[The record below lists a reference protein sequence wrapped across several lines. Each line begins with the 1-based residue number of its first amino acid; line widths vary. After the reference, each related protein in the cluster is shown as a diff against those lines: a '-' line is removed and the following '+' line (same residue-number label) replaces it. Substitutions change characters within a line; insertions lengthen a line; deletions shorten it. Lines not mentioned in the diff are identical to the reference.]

1 MRRKKVIALLISL
14 TLLVSIAIPG
24 TLAVSNDQEA
34 ASDSVTLTSGEQ
46 ENNASAEETKP
57 AESLKPSETE
67 TETNKTCTC
76 GAAEGEA
83 HKEGCPL
90 YTAPEVPAEPEK
102 TCTCGSTDG
111 THQEGCPLY
120 TAPEAPAEPEKT
132 CTCGST
138 DGTHQEG
145 CPLYTAP
152 EAPAEPEKTCTCGST
167 DGTHQEDCPLYVAP
181 AEPDECTCDPK
192 PAEGEAHQKGC
203 PLYVE
208 QTQTL
213 EEVEI
218 WYQVVGPDNCGTLDI
233 ESERLPL
240 PDIGTGSGSAGESP
254 SAASADLYP
263 GGNSAAALGAEPTA
277 AEGFRFVG
285 WYKDEACT
293 QPVDAS
299 WVSDNKLIPGKTKN
313 YGTAEAPV
321 MGYEAATY
329 YARFENETA
338 SLTITMKSWSEETD
352 ENQSFLFDVTGPDGY
367 CKRVV
372 INGSSSVTIKG
383 LIAGEYS
390 IKEVTGWSWRYRPVG
405 SPKKITLQPAQSETV
420 SFSSNQNEQEWLS
433 GDAYKKSTF
442 GN

>member
-14 TLLVSIAIPG
+14 MLLVSIAIPS
-24 TLAVSNDQEA
+24 TLAVSIDQKA
-34 ASDSVTLTSGEQ
+34 ASGSVTLTSGEQ
-46 ENNASAEETKP
+46 KNNASAEGTKP
-57 AESLKPSETE
+57 AESSTLSGTE
-67 TETNKTCTC
+67 PEPEKTCTCGSTDGTHKESCPLYTAPTEPEKTCTC

-90 YTAPEVPAEPEK
+90 YVAPTEPEK

-111 THQEGCPLY
+111 THKE
-120 TAPEAPAEPEKT
+120 
-132 CTCGST
+132 S
-138 DGTHQEG
+138 
-145 CPLYTAP
+145 
-152 EAPAEPEKTCTCGST
+152 
-167 DGTHQEDCPLYVAP
+167 CPLYVAP
-181 AEPDECTCDPK
+181 AEPEKTCTCDPK
-192 PAEGEAHQKGC
+192 PAEGEAHQKDC

-218 WYQVVGPDNCGTLDI
+218 RYQIVGPENCGTLDI
-233 ESERLPL
+233 ESERLPV
-240 PDIGTGSGSAGESP
+240 PDIGTESGSAGESP
-254 SAASADLYP
+254 SAAGADLNP
-263 GGNSAAALGAEPTA
+263 SENSAAALGAVPAA

-299 WVSDNKLIPGKTKN
+299 WVSDNRLIPGKTKN

-338 SLTITMKSWSEETD
+338 SLTITMQSLREETD
-352 ENQSFLFDVTGPDGY
+352 ENQSFIFDVTGPDGY

-390 IKEVTGWSWRYRPVG
+390 IKEVTGRSWRHHTTD
-405 SPKKITLQPAQSETV
+405 SSKIITLQPAQSETV
-420 SFSSNQNEQEWLS
+420 NFSSTQKEQVWLS
-433 GDAYKKSTF
+433 GDAYKKITF

>member
-14 TLLVSIAIPG
+14 TLLVGIAIPSA
-24 TLAVSNDQEA
+24 LAVSIDQET
-34 ASDSVTLTSGEQ
+34 ASGSVTLTSGEQ
-46 ENNASAEETKP
+46 ENNASAEGTKP

-67 TETNKTCTC
+67 
-76 GAAEGEA
+76 
-83 HKEGCPL
+83 P
-90 YTAPEVPAEPEK
+90 EPEK

-111 THQEGCPLY
+111 THQKDCSLY

-138 DGTHQEG
+138 DGTHQ
-145 CPLYTAP
+145 
-152 EAPAEPEKTCTCGST
+152 
-167 DGTHQEDCPLYVAP
+167 
-181 AEPDECTCDPK
+181 
-192 PAEGEAHQKGC
+192 KGC

-218 WYQVVGPDNCGTLDI
+218 RYQVVGPENCGTLDI

-240 PDIGTGSGSAGESP
+240 PEIGTGSAGESP

-293 QPVDAS
+293 QPVDTS
-299 WVSDNKLIPGKTKN
+299 WVRENRLIPGKTKN

-338 SLTITMKSWSEETD
+338 SLTITMQSRSEETD

-390 IKEVTGWSWRYRPVG
+390 IKEVTGWSWRYRPAG
-405 SPKKITLQPAQSETV
+405 SPQKITLQPAQSGTV
-420 SFSSNQNEQEWLS
+420 DFSSTPKEQVRLS
-433 GDAYKKSTF
+433 GDAYKKITF

>member
-34 ASDSVTLTSGEQ
+34 ASGSVTLPSGEQ
-46 ENNASAEETKP
+46 ENNASAEGTKP
-57 AESLKPSETE
+57 AESPKPSETE
-67 TETNKTCTC
+67 Q
-76 GAAEGEA
+76 
-83 HKEGCPL
+83 
-90 YTAPEVPAEPEK
+90 EPEK
-102 TCTCGSTDG
+102 TCTC
-111 THQEGCPLY
+111 E
-120 TAPEAPAEPEKT
+120 
-132 CTCGST
+132 
-138 DGTHQEG
+138 
-145 CPLYTAP
+145 
-152 EAPAEPEKTCTCGST
+152 ST
-167 DGTHQEDCPLYVAP
+167 DGTHQEDCPLYIAPEAPTEPEKTCTCGAADGTHQENCPLYVAP
-181 AEPDECTCDPK
+181 AEQGECTCDPK
-192 PAEGEAHQKGC
+192 PAEGEAHQKDC

-218 WYQVVGPDNCGTLDI
+218 RYQVVGPENCGTLDI
-233 ESERLPL
+233 GIEHLLLPG
-240 PDIGTGSGSAGESP
+240 IGTESGSAGESP
-254 SAASADLYP
+254 SAASAE
-263 GGNSAAALGAEPTA
+263 ALGAVPTA

-338 SLTITMKSWSEETD
+338 SLTITMPSWSGETD
-352 ENQSFLFDVTGPDGY
+352 ENQSFLFDVTGPDEY
-367 CKRVV
+367 SKRVV
-372 INGSSSVTIKG
+372 INGSGSVTIKG
-383 LIAGEYS
+383 LIAGKYS
-390 IKEVTGWSWRYRPVG
+390 IKEVTGRSWRYRTTD
-405 SPKKITLQPAQSETV
+405 SSKIITLQPAKSETV

-433 GDAYKKSTF
+433 GDAYKKITF

>member
-1 MRRKKVIALLISL
+1 MRRKKVITLLISL

-34 ASDSVTLTSGEQ
+34 ASGSVTLPSGEQ
-46 ENNASAEETKP
+46 ENNASAEGTKP
-57 AESLKPSETE
+57 AESPKPSETE
-67 TETNKTCTC
+67 Q
-76 GAAEGEA
+76 
-83 HKEGCPL
+83 
-90 YTAPEVPAEPEK
+90 EPEK
-102 TCTCGSTDG
+102 TCTCESTDG
-111 THQEGCPLY
+111 THKEDCPLY
-120 TAPEAPAEPEKT
+120 TAPAEQDK
-132 CTCGST
+132 
-138 DGTHQEG
+138 
-145 CPLYTAP
+145 
-152 EAPAEPEKTCTCGST
+152 
-167 DGTHQEDCPLYVAP
+167 
-181 AEPDECTCDPK
+181 CTCDPK

-208 QTQTL
+208 QTEAL

-218 WYQVVGPDNCGTLDI
+218 LYRVVGPENCGTLDI

-240 PDIGTGSGSAGESP
+240 PSIGTESGSAGESP
-254 SAASADLYP
+254 SAASAE
-263 GGNSAAALGAEPTA
+263 ALGAVPTA

-338 SLTITMKSWSEETD
+338 SLTITMQSRSEETD

-367 CKRVV
+367 SKRVV

-390 IKEVTGWSWRYRPVG
+390 IKEVTGWSCRYRPAG
-405 SPKKITLQPAQSETV
+405 SPKKITLQPAQSGTV
-420 SFSSNQNEQEWLS
+420 GFSSTPKEKVWLS
-433 GDAYKKSTF
+433 GDAYKKITF

>member
-14 TLLVSIAIPG
+14 TLLVGIAIPG
-24 TLAVSNDQEA
+24 TLAVSIDQET
-34 ASDSVTLTSGEQ
+34 ASGSVTLTSGEQ
-46 ENNASAEETKP
+46 ENNASAEGTKP

-67 TETNKTCTC
+67 
-76 GAAEGEA
+76 
-83 HKEGCPL
+83 P
-90 YTAPEVPAEPEK
+90 EPEK

-111 THQEGCPLY
+111 THQKDCPLY

-145 CPLYTAP
+145 CPLYVAP
-152 EAPAEPEKTCTCGST
+152 AAPAEPEKTCTCGST
-167 DGTHQEDCPLYVAP
+167 DGTHKEGCPLYVAP

-192 PAEGEAHQKGC
+192 PGEGEAHQKGC

-218 WYQVVGPDNCGTLDI
+218 RYQVVGPENCGTLDR

-240 PDIGTGSGSAGESP
+240 PGIGTGSGSAGESLAGADMNP
-254 SAASADLYP
+254 S
-263 GGNSAAALGAEPTA
+263 GNSAAALGAVPTA
-277 AEGFRFVG
+277 AEGFRFAG

-299 WVSDNKLIPGKTKN
+299 WVSSDNRLIPGKTKN

-338 SLTITMKSWSEETD
+338 SLTITMQSRSEETD

-367 CKRVV
+367 SKRVV

-390 IKEVTGWSWRYRPVG
+390 IKEVTGWSCRYRPAS
-405 SPKKITLQPAQSETV
+405 SPKKITLQPAQSGTV
-420 SFSSNQNEQEWLS
+420 GFSSTPKEKVWLS
-433 GDAYKKSTF
+433 GDAYKKITF

>member
-14 TLLVSIAIPG
+14 TLLVGIAIPG
-24 TLAVSNDQEA
+24 TLAVSIDQEA
-34 ASDSVTLTSGEQ
+34 ASGSVTLTSGEQ
-46 ENNASAEETKP
+46 ENNASAEGTKP
-57 AESLKPSETE
+57 AESLKPSGTE

-90 YTAPEVPAEPEK
+90 YTAPEAPAEPEK

-111 THQEGCPLY
+111 THKEDCPLY

-138 DGTHQEG
+138 DGTHQ
-145 CPLYTAP
+145 
-152 EAPAEPEKTCTCGST
+152 K
-167 DGTHQEDCPLYVAP
+167 D
-181 AEPDECTCDPK
+181 
-192 PAEGEAHQKGC
+192 C

-208 QTQTL
+208 QTETL

-218 WYQVVGPDNCGTLDI
+218 WYQVVGPENCGTLDR

-240 PDIGTGSGSAGESP
+240 PGIGTGSGSAGESL
-254 SAASADLYP
+254 AAADLNP
-263 GGNSAAALGAEPTA
+263 SGNSAAALGAEPTA

-299 WVSDNKLIPGKTKN
+299 WVSDNRLIPGKTKN

-338 SLTITMKSWSEETD
+338 SLTITMQSRSEETD

-367 CKRVV
+367 SKRVV

-390 IKEVTGWSWRYRPVG
+390 IKEVTGCSCRYRPAG
-405 SPKKITLQPAQSETV
+405 SPKKITLQPAQSGTV
-420 SFSSNQNEQEWLS
+420 NFSSTPKEQVWLS
-433 GDAYKKSTF
+433 GDAYKKITF

>member
-1 MRRKKVIALLISL
+1 MRRKKVIALMISL
-14 TLLVSIAIPG
+14 TLLVGIAIPG

-34 ASDSVTLTSGEQ
+34 ASGSVTLTSGEQ

-57 AESLKPSETE
+57 AESPKPSETE
-67 TETNKTCTC
+67 PETN
-76 GAAEGEA
+76 
-83 HKEGCPL
+83 
-90 YTAPEVPAEPEK
+90 K

-111 THQEGCPLY
+111 THQKDCPLY
-120 TAPEAPAEPEKT
+120 TAPEAPAEPKKT

-138 DGTHQEG
+138 DGTH
-145 CPLYTAP
+145 
-152 EAPAEPEKTCTCGST
+152 K
-167 DGTHQEDCPLYVAP
+167 EDCPLYVAP

-203 PLYVE
+203 PLYTAPVEQDKCTCNPKPAEGEAHQKGCPLYVE
-208 QTQTL
+208 QTETL

-218 WYQVVGPDNCGTLDI
+218 RYQVVGPENCGTLDI

-240 PDIGTGSGSAGESP
+240 PEIGTGSAGESP

-263 GGNSAAALGAEPTA
+263 GGNSAAALGAAPTA

-293 QPVDAS
+293 QPVDTS
-299 WVSDNKLIPGKTKN
+299 WVRENRLIPEKTKN

-338 SLTITMKSWSEETD
+338 SLTITMQSRSEETD

-383 LIAGEYS
+383 LKIGTYTVT
-390 IKEVTGWSWRYRPVG
+390 EVTGWSWRYRPAG
-405 SPKKITLQPAQSETV
+405 SPQKITLQPAQSGTV
-420 SFSSNQNEQEWLS
+420 DFSSTPKEQVRLS
-433 GDAYKKSTF
+433 GDAYKKITF

>member
-14 TLLVSIAIPG
+14 TLLVGIAIPG

-34 ASDSVTLTSGEQ
+34 ASGSVTLTSGEQ
-46 ENNASAEETKP
+46 ENNASTEGAKP
-57 AESLKPSETE
+57 VESPKPSETE
-67 TETNKTCTC
+67 PETEKTCTC

-90 YTAPEVPAEPEK
+90 YTAPEAPADPEK

-111 THQEGCPLY
+111 TH
-120 TAPEAPAEPEKT
+120 K
-132 CTCGST
+132 
-138 DGTHQEG
+138 
-145 CPLYTAP
+145 
-152 EAPAEPEKTCTCGST
+152 
-167 DGTHQEDCPLYVAP
+167 EDCPLYVAP
-181 AEPDECTCDPK
+181 AEQDKCTCDPK

-208 QTQTL
+208 QTEAL

-218 WYQVVGPDNCGTLDI
+218 RYQVVGPENCGTLDR

-240 PDIGTGSGSAGESP
+240 PGIGTGSGSAGESL
-254 SAASADLYP
+254 AGADLNP
-263 GGNSAAALGAEPTA
+263 SGNSAAALGAAPTA

-338 SLTITMKSWSEETD
+338 SLTITMQSWSEETD

-390 IKEVTGWSWRYRPVG
+390 IKEVTGWSWRYRPAG
-405 SPKKITLQPAQSETV
+405 SPKKITLQPAKSETV

-433 GDAYKKSTF
+433 GDAYKKITF

>member
-14 TLLVSIAIPG
+14 TLLVGIAIPG
-24 TLAVSNDQEA
+24 TLAVSIDQET
-34 ASDSVTLTSGEQ
+34 ASGSVTLTSGEQ

-90 YTAPEVPAEPEK
+90 YTAPEAPAEPGK

-120 TAPEAPAEPEKT
+120 
-132 CTCGST
+132 
-138 DGTHQEG
+138 
-145 CPLYTAP
+145 
-152 EAPAEPEKTCTCGST
+152 
-167 DGTHQEDCPLYVAP
+167 VAP
-181 AEPDECTCDPK
+181 AEQDECTCDPK
-192 PAEGEAHQKGC
+192 PGEGEAHQKGC

-218 WYQVVGPDNCGTLDI
+218 RYQVVGPENCGTLDI
-233 ESERLPL
+233 QSERLPL
-240 PDIGTGSGSAGESP
+240 PDIGTGSGSAGESL
-254 SAASADLYP
+254 AGADLNP
-263 GGNSAAALGAEPTA
+263 SGNSAAALGAAPTA

-338 SLTITMKSWSEETD
+338 SLTITMQSRSEETD

-367 CKRVV
+367 SKRVV

-390 IKEVTGWSWRYRPVG
+390 IKEVTGWSCRYRPAG
-405 SPKKITLQPAQSETV
+405 SPKKITLQPAQSGTV
-420 SFSSNQNEQEWLS
+420 DFLSTPKEKVWLS
-433 GDAYKKSTF
+433 GDAYKKITF

>member
-14 TLLVSIAIPG
+14 TLLVGIAIPG

-34 ASDSVTLTSGEQ
+34 ASGSVTLTSGEQ
-46 ENNASAEETKP
+46 ENNASTEATKP
-57 AESLKPSETE
+57 AESPEPSETE
-67 TETNKTCTC
+67 PKTNKTCTC

-83 HKEGCPL
+83 HK
-90 YTAPEVPAEPEK
+90 
-102 TCTCGSTDG
+102 
-111 THQEGCPLY
+111 EGCPLY

-145 CPLYTAP
+145 CPLYA
-152 EAPAEPEKTCTCGST
+152 
-167 DGTHQEDCPLYVAP
+167 
-181 AEPDECTCDPK
+181 
-192 PAEGEAHQKGC
+192 
-203 PLYVE
+203 E
-208 QTQTL
+208 QTETL

-218 WYQVVGPDNCGTLDI
+218 RYQVVGPENCGTLDR

-240 PDIGTGSGSAGESP
+240 PDSGIGSGSAGESL
-254 SAASADLYP
+254 AGADLNP
-263 GGNSAAALGAEPTA
+263 SGNSAAALGAAPTA
-277 AEGFRFVG
+277 AEGFRFAG

-299 WVSDNKLIPGKTKN
+299 WVSDNRLFPGKTKN

-338 SLTITMKSWSEETD
+338 SLTITRQSWSEETD

-367 CKRVV
+367 RKRVV
-372 INGSSSVTIKG
+372 INGSNSVTIKG
-383 LIAGEYS
+383 LMAGEYS
-390 IKEVTGWSWRYRPVG
+390 IKEVTGWSWRYRPAG
-405 SPKKITLQPAQSETV
+405 SPKKITLQPAQSGTV
-420 SFSSNQNEQEWLS
+420 DFSSTPKEQVWLS
-433 GDAYKKSTF
+433 GDAYKKITF

>member
-1 MRRKKVIALLISL
+1 MRRKKVIALMISL
-14 TLLVSIAIPG
+14 TLLVGIAIPG
-24 TLAVSNDQEA
+24 TLAVSNDQET
-34 ASDSVTLTSGEQ
+34 ASGSVTLTSGEQ
-46 ENNASAEETKP
+46 ENNASAEGTKP
-57 AESLKPSETE
+57 AESPKPSGTE
-67 TETNKTCTC
+67 TEPN
-76 GAAEGEA
+76 
-83 HKEGCPL
+83 
-90 YTAPEVPAEPEK
+90 K

-111 THQEGCPLY
+111 T
-120 TAPEAPAEPEKT
+120 
-132 CTCGST
+132 
-138 DGTHQEG
+138 
-145 CPLYTAP
+145 
-152 EAPAEPEKTCTCGST
+152 
-167 DGTHQEDCPLYVAP
+167 
-181 AEPDECTCDPK
+181 
-192 PAEGEAHQKGC
+192 HQKGC

-218 WYQVVGPDNCGTLDI
+218 RYQVVGPENCGTLDI

-240 PDIGTGSGSAGESP
+240 PEIGTGSAGESP

-299 WVSDNKLIPGKTKN
+299 WVSDNKLFPGKTKN

-338 SLTITMKSWSEETD
+338 SLTITMQSWSEETD

-367 CKRVV
+367 SKRVV

-390 IKEVTGWSWRYRPVG
+390 IKEVTGCSCRYRPAG
-405 SPKKITLQPAQSETV
+405 SPKKITLQPAQCGTV
-420 SFSSNQNEQEWLS
+420 GFSSTPKEQVWLS
-433 GDAYKKSTF
+433 GDAYKKITF

>member
-24 TLAVSNDQEA
+24 TLAVSIDQEA
-34 ASDSVTLTSGEQ
+34 ASGSVTLTSGEQ
-46 ENNASAEETKP
+46 ENNASTEGTKP
-57 AESLKPSETE
+57 AESLKPSGTE
-67 TETNKTCTC
+67 PETNKTCTC

-90 YTAPEVPAEPEK
+90 YTAPEAPAAPEK

-138 DGTHQEG
+138 DGTH
-145 CPLYTAP
+145 
-152 EAPAEPEKTCTCGST
+152 K
-167 DGTHQEDCPLYVAP
+167 EDCPLYVAP

-208 QTQTL
+208 QTEAL

-218 WYQVVGPDNCGTLDI
+218 WYQVIGPENCGKLDR

-240 PDIGTGSGSAGESP
+240 PGIGTGSGSAGESP

-263 GGNSAAALGAEPTA
+263 GGNSAAALGAAPTA

-293 QPVDAS
+293 QPVDTS
-299 WVSDNKLIPGKTKN
+299 WVRENRLIPGKTKN

-338 SLTITMKSWSEETD
+338 SLTITMQSRSEETD

-390 IKEVTGWSWRYRPVG
+390 IKEVTGWSWRYRPAG
-405 SPKKITLQPAQSETV
+405 SPQKITLQPAQSGTV
-420 SFSSNQNEQEWLS
+420 DFSSTPKEQVRLS
-433 GDAYKKSTF
+433 GDAYKKITF

>member
-14 TLLVSIAIPG
+14 TLLVGIAIPG
-24 TLAVSNDQEA
+24 TLAVSIDQET
-34 ASDSVTLTSGEQ
+34 ASGSVTLTSGEQ
-46 ENNASAEETKP
+46 ENNASAEGTKP
-57 AESLKPSETE
+57 AESPKPSETE
-67 TETNKTCTC
+67 TETKKTCTC

-83 HKEGCPL
+83 HK
-90 YTAPEVPAEPEK
+90 
-102 TCTCGSTDG
+102 
-111 THQEGCPLY
+111 EGCPLY

-138 DGTHQEG
+138 DGTHQ
-145 CPLYTAP
+145 
-152 EAPAEPEKTCTCGST
+152 K
-167 DGTHQEDCPLYVAP
+167 DCPLYVAP
-181 AEPDECTCDPK
+181 AEQDECTCDPK

-208 QTQTL
+208 QIQTL

-218 WYQVVGPDNCGTLDI
+218 RYQVVGPENCGTLDI

-240 PDIGTGSGSAGESP
+240 PDIGTGSGSAGESL
-254 SAASADLYP
+254 AAADLNP
-263 GGNSAAALGAEPTA
+263 SGNSAAALGAAPTA

-299 WVSDNKLIPGKTKN
+299 WVSDNRLIPGKTKN

-338 SLTITMKSWSEETD
+338 SLTITMQSRSEETD

-367 CKRVV
+367 SKRVV

-390 IKEVTGWSWRYRPVG
+390 IKEVTGCSCRYRPAG
-405 SPKKITLQPAQSETV
+405 SPKKITLQPAQSGTV
-420 SFSSNQNEQEWLS
+420 NFSSTPKEQVWLS
-433 GDAYKKSTF
+433 GDAYKKITF

>member
-1 MRRKKVIALLISL
+1 MRRKKVIALMISL
-14 TLLVSIAIPG
+14 TLLVGIAIPG
-24 TLAVSNDQEA
+24 TLAVSIDQEA

-46 ENNASAEETKP
+46 ENNASAEGTKP
-57 AESLKPSETE
+57 AESPKPSETE
-67 TETNKTCTC
+67 PEPEKTCTC
-76 GAAEGEA
+76 GSTDGT
-83 HKEGCPL
+83 HQKDCPL
-90 YTAPEVPAEPEK
+90 YTAPEAPAESEK

-138 DGTHQEG
+138 DGTHKEG

-152 EAPAEPEKTCTCGST
+152 EAPAEPAKTCTCGST
-167 DGTHQEDCPLYVAP
+167 DGTHQ
-181 AEPDECTCDPK
+181 
-192 PAEGEAHQKGC
+192 KGC

-208 QTQTL
+208 QTQML

-218 WYQVVGPDNCGTLDI
+218 RYQVVGPENCGTLDR

-240 PDIGTGSGSAGESP
+240 PGIGTGTGSAGESP

-263 GGNSAAALGAEPTA
+263 GGNSAAALGAAPTA

-293 QPVDAS
+293 QPVDTS
-299 WVSDNKLIPGKTKN
+299 WVRENRLIPGKTKN

-338 SLTITMKSWSEETD
+338 SLTITMQSRSEETD

-367 CKRVV
+367 SKRVV

-390 IKEVTGWSWRYRPVG
+390 IKEVTGCSCRYRPAG
-405 SPKKITLQPAQSETV
+405 SPKKITLQPAQCGTV
-420 SFSSNQNEQEWLS
+420 GFSSTPKEQVWLS
-433 GDAYKKSTF
+433 GDAYKKITF

>member
-1 MRRKKVIALLISL
+1 MRRKKVITLLISL

-34 ASDSVTLTSGEQ
+34 ASGSVTLPSGEQ
-46 ENNASAEETKP
+46 ENNASAEGTKP
-57 AESLKPSETE
+57 AESPKPSETE
-67 TETNKTCTC
+67 Q
-76 GAAEGEA
+76 
-83 HKEGCPL
+83 
-90 YTAPEVPAEPEK
+90 EPEK
-102 TCTCGSTDG
+102 TCTCESTDG
-111 THQEGCPLY
+111 THKEDCPLY
-120 TAPEAPAEPEKT
+120 TAPAEQDK
-132 CTCGST
+132 
-138 DGTHQEG
+138 
-145 CPLYTAP
+145 
-152 EAPAEPEKTCTCGST
+152 
-167 DGTHQEDCPLYVAP
+167 
-181 AEPDECTCDPK
+181 CTCDPK

-208 QTQTL
+208 QTEAL

-218 WYQVVGPDNCGTLDI
+218 LYRVVGPENCGTLDI

-240 PDIGTGSGSAGESP
+240 PGIGTGSGSAGESL
-254 SAASADLYP
+254 AAADLNP
-263 GGNSAAALGAEPTA
+263 SGNSAAALGAAPTA

-338 SLTITMKSWSEETD
+338 SLTITMQSWSEETD
-352 ENQSFLFDVTGPDGY
+352 ENQRFFFDVTGSNGY
-367 CKRVV
+367 SKRVV
-372 INGSSSVTIKG
+372 INGNGSVTIKG

-390 IKEVTGWSWRYRPVG
+390 IKEVTGWSWRYHTTG
-405 SPKKITLQPAQSETV
+405 SSKIITLQPSQSETV
-420 SFSSNQNEQEWLS
+420 SFSSNQNEHEWLS
-433 GDAYKKSTF
+433 GDAYKKITF

>member
-14 TLLVSIAIPG
+14 MLLVSIAIPN
-24 TLAVSNDQEA
+24 TLAVSIDQKA
-34 ASDSVTLTSGEQ
+34 ASGSVTLTSGEQ
-46 ENNASAEETKP
+46 KNNASAEGAKP
-57 AESLKPSETE
+57 AESSKLSETE
-67 TETNKTCTC
+67 PEPEKTCTC

-90 YTAPEVPAEPEK
+90 YTAPA
-102 TCTCGSTDG
+102 
-111 THQEGCPLY
+111 
-120 TAPEAPAEPEKT
+120 APAEPEKT

-138 DGTHQEG
+138 DGTHKEN
-145 CPLYTAP
+145 
-152 EAPAEPEKTCTCGST
+152 
-167 DGTHQEDCPLYVAP
+167 CPLYVAP
-181 AEPDECTCDPK
+181 AEQDECTCDPK
-192 PAEGEAHQKGC
+192 PAEGEAHQKDC

-218 WYQVVGPDNCGTLDI
+218 RYQVVGPENCGTLDI

-240 PDIGTGSGSAGESP
+240 PDIGTGAAGESP
-254 SAASADLYP
+254 SAASADLNP
-263 GGNSAAALGAEPTA
+263 SGDSAAALGAAPAA

-299 WVSDNKLIPGKTKN
+299 WVSDNRLIPGKTKN

-338 SLTITMKSWSEETD
+338 SLTITMQSLREETD
-352 ENQSFLFDVTGPDGY
+352 ENQSFIFDVTGPDGY

-390 IKEVTGWSWRYRPVG
+390 IKEVAGRSWRQRPAD
-405 SPKKITLQPAQSETV
+405 SAKKITLQPAQSGTV
-420 SFSSNQNEQEWLS
+420 DFSSTSKEQVWLS
-433 GDAYKKSTF
+433 GDAYKKITF

>member
-14 TLLVSIAIPG
+14 MLLVSIAIPN
-24 TLAVSNDQEA
+24 TLAVAIDQKA
-34 ASDSVTLTSGEQ
+34 ASGSVTLTSGEQ
-46 ENNASAEETKP
+46 KNNASAEGTKP
-57 AESLKPSETE
+57 AESPKPSGTE
-67 TETNKTCTC
+67 PEPEKTCTC

-90 YTAPEVPAEPEK
+90 YTAPAAPTEPEK
-102 TCTCGSTDG
+102 TCTCGAADG
-111 THQEGCPLY
+111 THKEGCPLY
-120 TAPEAPAEPEKT
+120 TAPAAPAEPEKT

-138 DGTHQEG
+138 DGTHKEN
-145 CPLYTAP
+145 
-152 EAPAEPEKTCTCGST
+152 
-167 DGTHQEDCPLYVAP
+167 CPLYVAP
-181 AEPDECTCDPK
+181 AEQDECTCDPK

-218 WYQVVGPDNCGTLDI
+218 RYQVVGPENCGTLDI

-240 PDIGTGSGSAGESP
+240 PEIGTESGSAGESP
-254 SAASADLYP
+254 SAASADLNP
-263 GGNSAAALGAEPTA
+263 SGDSAAALGAAPAA

-299 WVSDNKLIPGKTKN
+299 WVSDNRLIPGKTKN

-338 SLTITMKSWSEETD
+338 SLTITMQSLREETD
-352 ENQSFLFDVTGPDGY
+352 ENQSFIFDVTGPDGY

-390 IKEVTGWSWRYRPVG
+390 IKEVAGRSWRHRPAD
-405 SPKKITLQPAQSETV
+405 SAKKVTLQPAQSGTV
-420 SFSSNQNEQEWLS
+420 DFSSTSKEQVWLS
-433 GDAYKKSTF
+433 GDAYKKITF

>member
-14 TLLVSIAIPG
+14 TLLVGIAIPSA
-24 TLAVSNDQEA
+24 LAVSNDQET
-34 ASDSVTLTSGEQ
+34 ASGSVTLTSGEQ
-46 ENNASAEETKP
+46 ENNASAEGTKP
-57 AESLKPSETE
+57 AESPKPSETE
-67 TETNKTCTC
+67 PEPEKTCTC

-83 HKEGCPL
+83 HK
-90 YTAPEVPAEPEK
+90 
-102 TCTCGSTDG
+102 
-111 THQEGCPLY
+111 EGCPLY

-138 DGTHQEG
+138 DGTHQKDCPLYTAPEAPAEPEKTCTCGSTDGTHKEG

-167 DGTHQEDCPLYVAP
+167 DGTHQ
-181 AEPDECTCDPK
+181 
-192 PAEGEAHQKGC
+192 KGC

-208 QTQTL
+208 QTEAL

-218 WYQVVGPDNCGTLDI
+218 WYQVVGPENCGTLDR

-240 PDIGTGSGSAGESP
+240 PGIGTGSGSAGESL
-254 SAASADLYP
+254 AAADLNP
-263 GGNSAAALGAEPTA
+263 SGNSAAALGAKPTA

-299 WVSDNKLIPGKTKN
+299 WVSDNRLIPGKTKN

-338 SLTITMKSWSEETD
+338 SLTITMQSWSEETD

-367 CKRVV
+367 SKRVV

-390 IKEVTGWSWRYRPVG
+390 IKEVTGCSCRYRPAG
-405 SPKKITLQPAQSETV
+405 SPKKITLQPAQSGTV
-420 SFSSNQNEQEWLS
+420 GFSSTPKEQVWLS
-433 GDAYKKSTF
+433 GDAYKKITF

>member
-14 TLLVSIAIPG
+14 MLLVSIAIPS
-24 TLAVSNDQEA
+24 TLAVSIDQKA
-34 ASDSVTLTSGEQ
+34 ASGSVTLTSGEQ
-46 ENNASAEETKP
+46 KNNASAEGTKP
-57 AESLKPSETE
+57 AESSTPSGTE
-67 TETNKTCTC
+67 PEPEKTCTC

-90 YTAPEVPAEPEK
+90 YTAPTEPEK
-102 TCTCGSTDG
+102 TCTCGAA
-111 THQEGCPLY
+111 EG
-120 TAPEAPAEPEKT
+120 EAHK
-132 CTCGST
+132 
-138 DGTHQEG
+138 EG
-145 CPLYTAP
+145 
-152 EAPAEPEKTCTCGST
+152 
-167 DGTHQEDCPLYVAP
+167 CPLYVAP
-181 AEPDECTCDPK
+181 AEPEKTCTCDPK
-192 PAEGEAHQKGC
+192 PAEGEAHQKDC

-218 WYQVVGPDNCGTLDI
+218 RYQIVGPENCGTLDI
-233 ESERLPL
+233 ESERLPV
-240 PDIGTGSGSAGESP
+240 PDIGTESGSAGESL
-254 SAASADLYP
+254 AGADLNP
-263 GGNSAAALGAEPTA
+263 GENSAAPLGAKPTA

-299 WVSDNKLIPGKTKN
+299 WVSDNRLIPGKTKN

-338 SLTITMKSWSEETD
+338 SLTITMQSRSEETD
-352 ENQSFLFDVTGPDGY
+352 ENQSFIFDVTGPDGY

-390 IKEVTGWSWRYRPVG
+390 IKEVTGRSLRYHTTD
-405 SPKKITLQPAQSETV
+405 SSKIITLQPAQSETV
-420 SFSSNQNEQEWLS
+420 NFSSTQKEQVWLS
-433 GDAYKKSTF
+433 GDAYKKITF

>member
-14 TLLVSIAIPG
+14 TLLVGIAIPSA
-24 TLAVSNDQEA
+24 LAVSIDQET
-34 ASDSVTLTSGEQ
+34 ASGSVTLTSGEQ

-67 TETNKTCTC
+67 PETNKTCTC

-90 YTAPEVPAEPEK
+90 YTAPA
-102 TCTCGSTDG
+102 
-111 THQEGCPLY
+111 
-120 TAPEAPAEPEKT
+120 APAEPEKT

-138 DGTHQEG
+138 DGTHQKG

-152 EAPAEPEKTCTCGST
+152 EASAEPEKTCTCGST
-167 DGTHQEDCPLYVAP
+167 DGTHQ
-181 AEPDECTCDPK
+181 
-192 PAEGEAHQKGC
+192 KGC

-208 QTQTL
+208 QTETL

-218 WYQVVGPDNCGTLDI
+218 WYQVVGPENCGTLDRA
-233 ESERLPL
+233 SEHLPL
-240 PDIGTGSGSAGESP
+240 PGIGTGSGSAGESL
-254 SAASADLYP
+254 AAADLNP
-263 GGNSAAALGAEPTA
+263 SGNSAAALGAAPTA

-299 WVSDNKLIPGKTKN
+299 WVSDNRLIPGKTKN

-338 SLTITMKSWSEETD
+338 SLTITMQSWSEETD
-352 ENQSFLFDVTGPDGY
+352 ENQSFLFDVTGPNGY
-367 CKRVV
+367 SKRVV

-390 IKEVTGWSWRYRPVG
+390 IKEVTGWSCRYRPAG
-405 SPKKITLQPAQSETV
+405 SPKKITLQPAQSGTV
-420 SFSSNQNEQEWLS
+420 GFSSTPKEQVWLS
-433 GDAYKKSTF
+433 GDAYKKITF

>member
-14 TLLVSIAIPG
+14 TLLVGIAIPSA
-24 TLAVSNDQEA
+24 LAVSIDQET
-34 ASDSVTLTSGEQ
+34 ASGSVTLTSGEQ

-57 AESLKPSETE
+57 AESLKPSGTEPETK
-67 TETNKTCTC
+67 KTCTC

-90 YTAPEVPAEPEK
+90 YTAPAAPTEPEK

-111 THQEGCPLY
+111 THQKDCPLY

-132 CTCGST
+132 CTCGAAE
-138 DGTHQEG
+138 GEAHKEG
-145 CPLYTAP
+145 CPLYVAP
-152 EAPAEPEKTCTCGST
+152 AAPAEPEKTCTCGST
-167 DGTHQEDCPLYVAP
+167 DGTHQ
-181 AEPDECTCDPK
+181 
-192 PAEGEAHQKGC
+192 KGC

-208 QTQTL
+208 QTEAL

-218 WYQVVGPDNCGTLDI
+218 WYQVVGPENCGTLDRA
-233 ESERLPL
+233 SERLPL
-240 PDIGTGSGSAGESP
+240 PGIGTGSGSAGESL
-254 SAASADLYP
+254 AAADLNP
-263 GGNSAAALGAEPTA
+263 SGNSAAALGAAPTA

-299 WVSDNKLIPGKTKN
+299 WVSDNRLIPGKTKN

-338 SLTITMKSWSEETD
+338 SLTITMQSRSEETD

-367 CKRVV
+367 SKRVV

-390 IKEVTGWSWRYRPVG
+390 IKEVTGWSCRYRPAG
-405 SPKKITLQPAQSETV
+405 SPQKITLQPAQSGTV
-420 SFSSNQNEQEWLS
+420 GFSSTPKEQVWLS
-433 GDAYKKSTF
+433 GDAYKKITF

>member
-14 TLLVSIAIPG
+14 TLLVGIAIPSA
-24 TLAVSNDQEA
+24 LAVSIDQET
-34 ASDSVTLTSGEQ
+34 ASGSVTLTSGEQ
-46 ENNASAEETKP
+46 ENNASAEGTKP

-67 TETNKTCTC
+67 PETNKTCTC
-76 GAAEGEA
+76 GSTDGT
-83 HKEGCPL
+83 HQKDCPL
-90 YTAPEVPAEPEK
+90 YTAPEAPTEPEK

-111 THQEGCPLY
+111 THQ
-120 TAPEAPAEPEKT
+120 
-132 CTCGST
+132 
-138 DGTHQEG
+138 
-145 CPLYTAP
+145 
-152 EAPAEPEKTCTCGST
+152 
-167 DGTHQEDCPLYVAP
+167 
-181 AEPDECTCDPK
+181 
-192 PAEGEAHQKGC
+192 KGC

-208 QTQTL
+208 QTEAL

-218 WYQVVGPDNCGTLDI
+218 WYQVVGPENCGTLDR

-240 PDIGTGSGSAGESP
+240 PGIGTGSGSAGESP

-299 WVSDNKLIPGKTKN
+299 WVSDNRLIPGKTKN

-338 SLTITMKSWSEETD
+338 SLTITMQSRSEETD

-367 CKRVV
+367 SKRVV

-390 IKEVTGWSWRYRPVG
+390 IKEVTGWSCRYRPAG
-405 SPKKITLQPAQSETV
+405 SPKKITLQPAQSGTV
-420 SFSSNQNEQEWLS
+420 GFSSTPKEQVWLS
-433 GDAYKKSTF
+433 GDAYKKITF

>member
-1 MRRKKVIALLISL
+1 MRRKKVIALMISL
-14 TLLVSIAIPG
+14 TLLVGIAIPG
-24 TLAVSNDQEA
+24 TLAVSIDQEA

-46 ENNASAEETKP
+46 ENNVSAEGTKP
-57 AESLKPSETE
+57 AESPKPSETE
-67 TETNKTCTC
+67 PEPEKTCTC
-76 GAAEGEA
+76 GSTDGT
-83 HKEGCPL
+83 HQKDCSL
-90 YTAPEVPAEPEK
+90 YTAPEAPAEPEK

-111 THQEGCPLY
+111 THKEGCPLY

-138 DGTHQEG
+138 DGTHQ
-145 CPLYTAP
+145 
-152 EAPAEPEKTCTCGST
+152 
-167 DGTHQEDCPLYVAP
+167 
-181 AEPDECTCDPK
+181 
-192 PAEGEAHQKGC
+192 KGC

-218 WYQVVGPDNCGTLDI
+218 RYQVVGPENCGTLDI

-240 PDIGTGSGSAGESP
+240 PEIGTGSAGESP

-293 QPVDAS
+293 QPVDTS
-299 WVSDNKLIPGKTKN
+299 WVRENRLIPGKTKN

-338 SLTITMKSWSEETD
+338 SLTITMQSRSEETD

-390 IKEVTGWSWRYRPVG
+390 IKEVTGWSWRYRPAG
-405 SPKKITLQPAQSETV
+405 SPQKITLQPAQSGTV
-420 SFSSNQNEQEWLS
+420 DFSSTPKEQVRLS
-433 GDAYKKSTF
+433 GDAYKKITF

>member
-14 TLLVSIAIPG
+14 TLLVGIAIPG
-24 TLAVSNDQEA
+24 TLAVSIDQET
-34 ASDSVTLTSGEQ
+34 ASGSVTLTSGEQ
-46 ENNASAEETKP
+46 ENNASAEGTKP

-67 TETNKTCTC
+67 TETKKTCTCGAAEGEAHKEGCPLYTAPAAPAEPEKTCTC

-90 YTAPEVPAEPEK
+90 YTAPEAPAEPGK

-111 THQEGCPLY
+111 THQ
-120 TAPEAPAEPEKT
+120 K
-132 CTCGST
+132 
-138 DGTHQEG
+138 
-145 CPLYTAP
+145 
-152 EAPAEPEKTCTCGST
+152 
-167 DGTHQEDCPLYVAP
+167 DCPLYVAP
-181 AEPDECTCDPK
+181 AEQDECTCDPK
-192 PAEGEAHQKGC
+192 PAEGEAHQKDC

-208 QTQTL
+208 QIQTL

-218 WYQVVGPDNCGTLDI
+218 RYQVVGPENCGTLDR
-233 ESERLPL
+233 ESERLTL
-240 PDIGTGSGSAGESP
+240 PDIGTGSGSAGESL
-254 SAASADLYP
+254 AAADLNP
-263 GGNSAAALGAEPTA
+263 SGNSAAALGAAPTA

-338 SLTITMKSWSEETD
+338 SLTITMQSRSEETD

-367 CKRVV
+367 SKRVV

-390 IKEVTGWSWRYRPVG
+390 IKEVTGWSCRYRPAG
-405 SPKKITLQPAQSETV
+405 SPKKITLQPAQSGTV
-420 SFSSNQNEQEWLS
+420 GFSSTPKEQVWLS
-433 GDAYKKSTF
+433 GDAYKKITF

>member
-14 TLLVSIAIPG
+14 TLLVGIAIPSA
-24 TLAVSNDQEA
+24 LAVSIDQET
-34 ASDSVTLTSGEQ
+34 ASGSVTLTSGEQ

-57 AESLKPSETE
+57 AESPKPSETE
-67 TETNKTCTC
+67 PETKKTCTC

-90 YTAPEVPAEPEK
+90 YTAPAAPTEPEK

-111 THQEGCPLY
+111 THQKDCPLY

-138 DGTHQEG
+138 DGTHQ
-145 CPLYTAP
+145 
-152 EAPAEPEKTCTCGST
+152 
-167 DGTHQEDCPLYVAP
+167 
-181 AEPDECTCDPK
+181 
-192 PAEGEAHQKGC
+192 KGC

-218 WYQVVGPDNCGTLDI
+218 WYQVVGPENCGTLDR

-240 PDIGTGSGSAGESP
+240 PDIGTGSAGESL
-254 SAASADLYP
+254 AAADLNP
-263 GGNSAAALGAEPTA
+263 SGNSAAALGAEPTA

-299 WVSDNKLIPGKTKN
+299 WVSENRLIPGKTKN

-338 SLTITMKSWSEETD
+338 SLTITMQSRSEETD

-367 CKRVV
+367 SKRVV

-390 IKEVTGWSWRYRPVG
+390 IKEVTGWSCRYRPAG
-405 SPKKITLQPAQSETV
+405 SPKKITLQPAQSGTV
-420 SFSSNQNEQEWLS
+420 DFSSTPKEQVWLS
-433 GDAYKKSTF
+433 GDAYKKITF

>member
-14 TLLVSIAIPG
+14 MLLVSIAIPN
-24 TLAVSNDQEA
+24 TLAVSIDQKA
-34 ASDSVTLTSGEQ
+34 ASGSVTLTSGEQ

-67 TETNKTCTC
+67 TETKKTCTC
-76 GAAEGEA
+76 GSTDGTHQES
-83 HKEGCPL
+83 CPL
-90 YTAPEVPAEPEK
+90 YTAPAAPTEPEK

-111 THQEGCPLY
+111 THQ
-120 TAPEAPAEPEKT
+120 K
-132 CTCGST
+132 
-138 DGTHQEG
+138 
-145 CPLYTAP
+145 
-152 EAPAEPEKTCTCGST
+152 
-167 DGTHQEDCPLYVAP
+167 DCPLYVAP
-181 AEPDECTCDPK
+181 AEQDECTCDPK
-192 PAEGEAHQKGC
+192 PAEGEAHQKDC

-218 WYQVVGPDNCGTLDI
+218 RYQVVGPDNCGTLDR

-240 PDIGTGSGSAGESP
+240 PGIGTGSGSAGESL
-254 SAASADLYP
+254 AAADLNP
-263 GGNSAAALGAEPTA
+263 SGNSAAALGAEPTA

-299 WVSDNKLIPGKTKN
+299 WVSDNRLIPGKTKN

-338 SLTITMKSWSEETD
+338 SLTITMQSRSEETD

-367 CKRVV
+367 SKRVV

-390 IKEVTGWSWRYRPVG
+390 IKEVTGCRCRYSPAG
-405 SPKKITLQPAQSETV
+405 SPKKITLQPAQSGTV
-420 SFSSNQNEQEWLS
+420 DFSSTSKEQVWLS
-433 GDAYKKSTF
+433 GDAYKKITF

>member
-1 MRRKKVIALLISL
+1 MRRKEVIALLISL
-14 TLLVSIAIPG
+14 TLLVGIAIPSA
-24 TLAVSNDQEA
+24 LAVSIDQEA
-34 ASDSVTLTSGEQ
+34 ASGSVTLTSGEQ
-46 ENNASAEETKP
+46 ENNASTEGTKP

-67 TETNKTCTC
+67 PETKKTCTC

-90 YTAPEVPAEPEK
+90 YTAPAAPTEPEKTCTCGAAEGEAHKEGCPLYIAPAAPTEPEK

-111 THQEGCPLY
+111 THQ
-120 TAPEAPAEPEKT
+120 
-132 CTCGST
+132 
-138 DGTHQEG
+138 
-145 CPLYTAP
+145 
-152 EAPAEPEKTCTCGST
+152 
-167 DGTHQEDCPLYVAP
+167 
-181 AEPDECTCDPK
+181 
-192 PAEGEAHQKGC
+192 KGC

-208 QTQTL
+208 QTEAL

-218 WYQVVGPDNCGTLDI
+218 RYQVVGPENCGTLDRA
-233 ESERLPL
+233 SERLPL
-240 PDIGTGSGSAGESP
+240 PGIGIGSGSAGEGL
-254 SAASADLYP
+254 AAADLNP

-299 WVSDNKLIPGKTKN
+299 WVSDNRLIPGKTKN

-338 SLTITMKSWSEETD
+338 SLTITMQSWSEETD

-390 IKEVTGWSWRYRPVG
+390 IKEVTGWSCRYRPAG
-405 SPKKITLQPAQSETV
+405 SPKKITLQPAQSGTV
-420 SFSSNQNEQEWLS
+420 NFSSTQKEQVWLS
-433 GDAYKKSTF
+433 GDAYKKITF

>member
-14 TLLVSIAIPG
+14 TLLVGIAIPG
-24 TLAVSNDQEA
+24 TLAVSIDQET
-34 ASDSVTLTSGEQ
+34 ASGSVTLTSEEQ
-46 ENNASAEETKP
+46 ENNASAEGTKP

-67 TETNKTCTC
+67 PETKKTCTC

-90 YTAPEVPAEPEK
+90 YTAPAAPAEPEK
-102 TCTCGSTDG
+102 TCTCGAAEG
-111 THQEGCPLY
+111 EAHKEGCPLY
-120 TAPEAPAEPEKT
+120 VAPAAPAEPEKT

-138 DGTHQEG
+138 DGTHQ
-145 CPLYTAP
+145 
-152 EAPAEPEKTCTCGST
+152 
-167 DGTHQEDCPLYVAP
+167 
-181 AEPDECTCDPK
+181 
-192 PAEGEAHQKGC
+192 KGC

-208 QTQTL
+208 QTEAL

-218 WYQVVGPDNCGTLDI
+218 RYQVVGPENCGTLDR

-240 PDIGTGSGSAGESP
+240 PGIGTGSGSAGESL
-254 SAASADLYP
+254 AAADLNP
-263 GGNSAAALGAEPTA
+263 SGNSAAALGAEPTA

-299 WVSDNKLIPGKTKN
+299 WVSNNRLIPGKTKN

-338 SLTITMKSWSEETD
+338 SLTITMQSRSEETD

-390 IKEVTGWSWRYRPVG
+390 IKEVTGCSCRYRPAG
-405 SPKKITLQPAQSETV
+405 SPKKITLQPAQSGTV
-420 SFSSNQNEQEWLS
+420 GFSSTPKEQVWLS
-433 GDAYKKSTF
+433 GDAYKKITF

>member
-14 TLLVSIAIPG
+14 TLLVGIAIPG
-24 TLAVSNDQEA
+24 TLAVSIDQET
-34 ASDSVTLTSGEQ
+34 ASGSVTLTSGEQ

-67 TETNKTCTC
+67 TETKKTCTC

-90 YTAPEVPAEPEK
+90 YTAPAAPTEPEK

-120 TAPEAPAEPEKT
+120 
-132 CTCGST
+132 
-138 DGTHQEG
+138 
-145 CPLYTAP
+145 
-152 EAPAEPEKTCTCGST
+152 
-167 DGTHQEDCPLYVAP
+167 VAP
-181 AEPDECTCDPK
+181 AEQDECTCDPK
-192 PAEGEAHQKGC
+192 PGKGEAHQKGC

-218 WYQVVGPDNCGTLDI
+218 RYQVVGPENCGTLDI
-233 ESERLPL
+233 QSERLPL
-240 PDIGTGSGSAGESP
+240 PDIGTGSGSAGESL
-254 SAASADLYP
+254 AAADLNP
-263 GGNSAAALGAEPTA
+263 SGNSAAALGAEPTA

-299 WVSDNKLIPGKTKN
+299 WVSDNRLIPGKTKN

-338 SLTITMKSWSEETD
+338 SLTITMQSRSEETD

-367 CKRVV
+367 SKRVV

-390 IKEVTGWSWRYRPVG
+390 IKEVTGWSCRYRPAG
-405 SPKKITLQPAQSETV
+405 SPKKITLQPAQSGTV
-420 SFSSNQNEQEWLS
+420 GFSSTPKEKVWLS
-433 GDAYKKSTF
+433 GDAYKKITF